1 MTRCDGQTTSYNST
15 PPLPFSIFAPIHV
28 LLFNSIVFLLAIAHM
43 KAVLSDPG
51 TVPLPQNRLDFSNI
65 HSNDRGGGGDDFERE
80 DWTVCV
86 RCETY
91 R

>member
-1 MTRCDGQTTSYNST
+1 MLG
-15 PPLPFSIFAPIHV
+15 A
-28 LLFNSIVFLLAIAHM
+28 AHL

-51 TVPLPQNRLDFSNI
+51 VVPLPQNRIDFSNI
-65 HSNDRGGGGDDFERE
+65 HSNRNKDDYDRE